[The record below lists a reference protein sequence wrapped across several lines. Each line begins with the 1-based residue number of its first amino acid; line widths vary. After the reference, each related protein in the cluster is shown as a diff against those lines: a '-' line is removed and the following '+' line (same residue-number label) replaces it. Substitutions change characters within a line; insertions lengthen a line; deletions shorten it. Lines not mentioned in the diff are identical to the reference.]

1 MDRVEQ
7 FVLSGSTHGNYRQY
21 IRAMASSDG
30 YIDVHLNLEGGPTE
44 VPDFMLGKTI
54 DYALGGVETISYIL
68 ARQPNGMRTQRRLVR
83 GAFSDFNRAYSYGG
97 ISEVTMSNGTQYYGL
112 PGAIFD
118 SHFNL
123 LMLMSSKIDIRR
135 NEEDRVIAYI
145 LQHICRLSPAV
156 FQRQDNIIEKTIIKK
171 VIPFCASHE
180 ITPYEYPCIPD
191 CYDCTEVTGKT
202 ISVFIDD
209 AINEKFIRRIVPP
222 RISDFTEEN
231 IHKILVRNAKE
242 ILDDNR

>member
-7 FVLSGSTHGNYRQY
+7 FILSGSTFGNYRQNV
-21 IRAMASSDG
+21 RAVASPNG
-30 YIDVHLNLEGGPTE
+30 YIDVHLNIGEGPTE
-44 VPDFMLGKTI
+44 VPDFMLGKAV
-54 DYALGGVETISYIL
+54 DYVLRDIETVSFILTRQNGV
-68 ARQPNGMRTQRRLVR
+68 RTQRRLVR
-83 GAFSDFNRAYSYGG
+83 GAFSDFNRAYQCGG

-118 SHFNL
+118 SDFNL
-123 LMLMSSKIDIRR
+123 LMLMSSKIDIRHTGS
-135 NEEDRVIAYI
+135 RVTAYI
-145 LQHICRLSPAV
+145 LQHICRISPAV

-180 ITPYEYPCIPD
+180 VTSNEYLLRQD
-191 CYDCTEVTGKT
+191 CFDCEEVTGKV

-209 AINEKFIRRIVPP
+209 TINEKFIRRIIPP
-222 RISDFTEEN
+222 KISDFTEEN
-231 IHKILVRNAKE
+231 IHEILVRNAKE